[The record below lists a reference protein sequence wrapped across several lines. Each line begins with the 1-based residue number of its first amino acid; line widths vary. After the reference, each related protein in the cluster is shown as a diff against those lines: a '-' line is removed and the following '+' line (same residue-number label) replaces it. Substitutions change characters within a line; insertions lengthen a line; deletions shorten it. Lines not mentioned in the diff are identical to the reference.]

1 MREFIRRS
9 LADRFME
16 YCNEVPL
23 KDIRVKDFIEYAG
36 ISRQTFYNYFRDK
49 SDIMNCV
56 FELAAEKVAG
66 SMSATME
73 DLYRGT
79 EEMARECLASRKFYV
94 QLARY
99 ETQNDFQ
106 HYFTRRVEEEYRSM
120 LERSMGT
127 EHLDGRLRQMIHIYS
142 TGACTAF
149 VEWMRGGM
157 KEPPEEL
164 AGVIVSCTPVE
175 MAAGLKQSR

>member
-1 MREFIRRS
+1 MREFTKKS
-9 LADRFME
+9 LVHRFME
-16 YCNEVPL
+16 MCEEVPL

-79 EEMARECLASRKFYV
+79 EEMARVCLASRKFYV

-99 ETQNDFQ
+99 ETQNDFL
-106 HYFTRRVEEEYRSM
+106 HSFEGWVEKAYRSA

-127 EHLDGRLRQMIHIYS
+127 EHLDGQLKQMIHIYS

-164 AGVIVSCTPVE
+164 AAVIVSCTPVE
-175 MAAGLKQSR
+175 MAAGLKQSS